1 MGIIDEYDKGAMGPL
16 RRLVIA
22 EIYQIYQFGAVDPV
36 PDLYPDPSI
45 KQEKK

>member
-1 MGIIDEYDKGAMGPL
+1 MGIIDEYDKGAKGPL

-22 EIYQIYQFGAVDPV
+22 EIYQIYQFGAVDP
-36 PDLYPDPSI
+36 DLYPDPSI